1 MKISCV
7 QMNMLLGNTEYN
19 FAHAEELFEN
29 AAADGNPD
37 TVVFPETWNTGFFPH
52 DGLQNLCDTDGRR
65 TKELFGSLAKRRGVN
80 IVAGS
85 VSNIKNGKIYNT
97 AYIFDR
103 NGDCIA
109 EYDKTHLF
117 TPMNEHDFYEKGSC
131 LTAFELDGKKC
142 GIIICYDVRFPEL
155 TRTLTVRNRLDCLFV
170 VSQWPDKR
178 ISQLE
183 TLLKARAIENQMFVA
198 CCNSCGTANST
209 VYGGHSSLYSPL
221 GGTLACAG
229 ENEETITADCD
240 ENVLSQIRESIN
252 VFRDRREELYD
263 IKTK

>member
-7 QMNMLLGNTEYN
+7 QMNMILSDPEYN
-19 FAHAEELFEN
+19 FTHAENLFEK
-29 AAADGNPD
+29 AADGKPD

-52 DGLQNLCDTDGRR
+52 DGLQHLCDTDGRH
-65 TKELFGSLAKRRGVN
+65 TKELFGSLAKHRGVN

-97 AYIFDR
+97 AYIFAR

-117 TPMNEHDFYEKGSC
+117 TPMNEHDFYEKGSR
-131 LTAFELDGKKC
+131 LTSFELDGKKC

-155 TRTLTVRNRLDCLFV
+155 TRTLTVQNRLDYLFV

-198 CCNSCGTANST
+198 CCNSCGTANGT
-209 VYGGHSSLYSPL
+209 VYGGHSSVYSPL
-221 GGTLACAG
+221 GETLACAG
-229 ENEETITADCD
+229 EDEETITAECD
-240 ENVLSQIRESIN
+240 ENISAQLRESIN
-252 VFRDRREELYD
+252 VFRDRREELYE